1 MRENIDIL
9 FYIEHVD
16 RELDTA
22 IEIKKYIQ
30 SKTKCTFVILS
41 SIYHPVSSLL
51 KFSPKIIVTPSTSFG
66 KGSIS
71 WLFYKSSKIKPL
83 FVNLNYE
90 QFISKWK
97 GKYKTAK
104 HYVSLNHQIQ
114 FCWGEYFKN
123 FLIRSGSVKENVLVT
138 GRPYFSL
145 IKKKYLN
152 KNFKKKISSELKLDF
167 SKKWNFIA
175 LTDGLAFINEKKVK
189 NIINQGAIESGLR
202 NHIKHVKETINILLN
217 WINDLS
223 KHNEKDIFILRPHPS
238 ISISQY
244 NKLIINQIGYVPKNL
259 IISKKY
265 NAHMW
270 LVSSE
275 KFLTNY
281 STLAMDAKVL
291 NKKFYI
297 INPIKKLDT
306 EDYWWCKDGFSLE
319 TFSEFLILIN
329 DDKDPFKIYESDL
342 CIKDF
347 IDIQK
352 DGILETSNHLIRLL
366 KTRKLNS
373 NFSLFGFLC
382 ALLISPK
389 RILGSLVR
397 NFFMKINFNPYGIVK
412 KGISVDYLKPIK

>member
-1 MRENIDIL
+1 MRENVDIL

-22 IEIKKYIQ
+22 IEIKKNIQ
-30 SKTKCTFVILS
+30 NQTKCSFVILS

-51 KFSPKIIVTPSTSFG
+51 KYKPKIIVTPSTSFG
-66 KGSIS
+66 KGSVG
-71 WLFYKSSKIKPL
+71 WLFFKSSKIKPL

-90 QFISKWK
+90 QFISQWK

-104 HYVSLNHQIQ
+104 HDVSLNYQIQ

-123 FLIRSGSVKENVLVT
+123 FLISSGTIKENILVT

-145 IKKKYLN
+145 IKKKYFK

-167 SKKWNFIA
+167 SKKWNFVA
-175 LTDGLAFINEKKVK
+175 LTDGLAFVTEKKVL

-202 NHIKHVKETINILLN
+202 NHIKHTKETINVLLN

-223 KHNEKDIFILRPHPS
+223 KYNEKDIFILRPHPS
-238 ISISQY
+238 ISVSQY
-244 NKLIINQIGYVPKNL
+244 TKLIVNQIGYIPKNL

-270 LVSSE
+270 LVSSD

-281 STLAMDAKVL
+281 STLTMDAKVL

-297 INPIKKLDT
+297 INPIEKLET
-306 EDYWWCKDGFSLE
+306 EDYWWCKDGFNLK
-319 TFSEFLILIN
+319 TFNEFNSLIN
-329 DDKDPFKIYESDL
+329 DDNDPSKTYESNL
-342 CIKDF
+342 SIKDF
-347 IDIQK
+347 IDIEK
-352 DGILETSNHLIRLL
+352 DGILETSNHLTRLL
-366 KTRKLNS
+366 KSRRS
-373 NFSLFGFLC
+373 YSDFYLFGFLC
-382 ALLISPK
+382 ALSISPK
-389 RILGSLVR
+389 RIIGSLVR
-397 NFFMKINFNPYGIVK
+397 NFFMKINFNPIGIVK